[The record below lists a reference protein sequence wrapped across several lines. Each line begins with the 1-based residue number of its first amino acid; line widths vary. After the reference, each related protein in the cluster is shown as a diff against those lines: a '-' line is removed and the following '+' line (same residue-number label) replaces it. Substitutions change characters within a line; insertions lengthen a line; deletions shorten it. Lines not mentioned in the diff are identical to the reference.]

1 MFQFISQLAL
11 TNLRKNKVIYLP
23 FALAVGAMSS
33 LIYLFASLLNNSS
46 LQNGFGGQTI
56 KMTLNLGYTVVQIA
70 AFLIVMYANSFA
82 LKRRTKEFGLYSI
95 LGLEKRQIQL
105 VMMME
110 QVYFA
115 FSSVVLG
122 LVLGM
127 LFDRFLYATLVKLM
141 ALDTFSYEM
150 HFDSVLKVLVT
161 MAVTFLVTILYN
173 AFYIQ
178 RVKAIDLMKSQKKA
192 EKKGHFLVLR
202 TVIGL
207 AILLGAYYLAQSM
220 ENPLMALNLFFT
232 AVILVVIA
240 TYILFDVGSITFIN
254 FLKKR
259 KSYYYQPK
267 NFIALSNL
275 AFRMRKNA
283 MGLASICVLSTMVLL
298 TLSTVTALQYGVG
311 KAVNQMFPYENV
323 WQETA
328 RNYLVEPDYRE
339 EIEDEVSQLISE
351 AGFSVE
357 EDTALWS
364 VNLYGNQAGEV
375 LQADEASANT
385 MPDLALSLI
394 STKDYNHFSQT
405 SITLQPGEV
414 ALAVMPKQTTFSQI
428 SFLTETVPVAQ
439 TVDGTALVQQ
449 FPALQTAVVK
459 DHYFIVTNNLDELVK
474 TYLDEEFSPQYFY
487 SWTTTNG
494 ITDAEQKA
502 EYQAYHALVPEDKS
516 LCYRNKYEMKSALF
530 ELYGALFFVGVFL
543 SICFMIGT
551 VLVIYYKQISEGY
564 EDQQRFTTLQ
574 EIGLDQG
581 DAKKAINRQ
590 VLIVF
595 FLPLITAF
603 LHSVM
608 ALKMVNAILL
618 VFGIQKNTIL
628 PVLAVVGMVF
638 ALVYYIVYQL
648 TSRTYTKIVYAKE

>member
-1 MFQFISQLAL
+1 MFQFISHLAL

-56 KMTLNLGYTVVQIA
+56 KMTLALGYTVVQISS
-70 AFLIVMYANSFA
+70 FLIVMYANSFA
-82 LKRRTKEFGLYSI
+82 LKQRTKEFGLYSI
-95 LGLEKRQIQL
+95 LGLEKCQIQL

-110 QVYFA
+110 QIYFA
-115 FSSVVLG
+115 LVSVAIGLG
-122 LVLGM
+122 IGM
-127 LFDRFLYATLVKLM
+127 LFDRFLYASLVKLM
-141 ALDTFSYEM
+141 ALDYFSYEM
-150 HFDSVLKVLVT
+150 NFDSVLKVLVT
-161 MAVTFLVTILYN
+161 MVVIFLVTILYN

-192 EKKGHFLVLR
+192 DKKGHFLVLR
-202 TVIGL
+202 TVIGMV
-207 AILLGAYYLAQSM
+207 ILLGAYYLAQTM
-220 ENPLMALNLFFT
+220 ENPLRALNLFFI
-232 AVILVVIA
+232 AAILVIIA

-298 TLSTVTALQYGVG
+298 TLSTVTALEYGVG
-311 KAVNQMFPYENV
+311 KAINQMFPYENV

-328 RNYLVEPDYRE
+328 SNYLKEPNYRE
-339 EIEDEVSQLISE
+339 EIEGEVRQFVSE

-364 VNLYGNQAGEV
+364 VNFYGNQAGEV
-375 LQADEASANT
+375 LQANEVSVNM
-385 MPDLALSLI
+385 MPNFALTLI
-394 STKDYNHFSQT
+394 STKDYNSFSQK

-414 ALAVMPKQTTFSQI
+414 ALAVMPKQKTFSEI
-428 SFLTETVPVAQ
+428 SFLTETIPVAQ
-439 TVDGTALVQQ
+439 IVDGTDLAKQ
-449 FPALQTAVVK
+449 FPTLQTAVVK
-459 DHYFIVTNNLDELVK
+459 DHYFIVTNSPDELVK
-474 TYLDEEFSPQYFY
+474 NYLSEEFEPQYFY

-494 ITDAEQKA
+494 TTDDEQKA
-502 EYQAYHALVPEDKS
+502 EYQVYHSLVSEEKS
-516 LCYRNKYEMKSALF
+516 LCYGNKYEMKSSLF
-530 ELYGALFFVGVFL
+530 ELYGALFFVGIFL

-574 EIGLDQG
+574 EIGLDQA

-590 VLIVF
+590 VLMVF
-595 FLPLITAF
+595 FLPLIVAF
-603 LHSVM
+603 LHSLM
-608 ALKMVNAILL
+608 ALKM
-618 VFGIQKNTIL
+618 
-628 PVLAVVGMVF
+628 
-638 ALVYYIVYQL
+638 
-648 TSRTYTKIVYAKE
+648 E